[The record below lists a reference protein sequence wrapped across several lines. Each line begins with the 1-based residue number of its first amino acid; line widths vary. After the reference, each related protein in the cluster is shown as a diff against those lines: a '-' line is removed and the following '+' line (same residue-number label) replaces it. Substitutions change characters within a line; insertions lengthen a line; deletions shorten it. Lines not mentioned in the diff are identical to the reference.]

1 MLLRGAYGFG
11 QGNGLPVS
19 NSVFR
24 EEAITGWSYSI
35 YCRIKPVA
43 MHTETDPITE
53 RIVRLE
59 AQSRRLRIATYLI
72 WPAVWIVSVVLA
84 FAPSRLDEKAM
95 RVFLRWLQET
105 FFGGVVVLC
114 LVLALGFLVKV
125 ASDFRGR
132 RSRFA
137 LNPGSKRQ

>member
-1 MLLRGAYGFG
+1 M
-11 QGNGLPVS
+11 S
-19 NSVFR
+19 
-24 EEAITGWSYSI
+24 
-35 YCRIKPVA
+35 
-43 MHTETDPITE
+43 TETDPLVW
-53 RIVRLE
+53 RVVRLE
-59 AQSRRLRIATYLI
+59 VQSRRLRITTYLI
-72 WPAVWIVSVVLA
+72 WPMVWIATVVLA

-95 RVFLRWLQET
+95 RVFLRWIQEA

-137 LNPGSKRQ
+137 LNPGSKSQD